1 MSTKKVL
8 QVRTRKGKK
17 KTHQH
22 VENETNNIVTC
33 LIHKYGNMDQEY
45 WIQNAMLYVATQHNE
60 LNTHTKKN
68 KHIIWPMLRRKQTRW
83 KSRRRRRRR
92 KCLYLLTDV
101 HVYELSFLAALAC
114 VHNHPECGIVLSCNR
129 SNDFPLWWNYM
140 ICDIGLSLSP
150 REPAN
155 SWRSE

>member
-45 WIQNAMLYVATQHNE
+45 WIQNAMLCVATQHNE
-60 LNTHTKKN
+60 LNTHTKKTS
-68 KHIIWPMLRRKQTRW
+68 ILYGRCYEESKQDE
-83 KSRRRRRRR
+83 KVEE
-92 KCLYLLTDV
+92 DDDEEN
-101 HVYELSFLAALAC
+101 VYIYWQMYTYTSFL
-114 VHNHPECGIVLSCNR
+114 
-129 SNDFPLWWNYM
+129 F
-140 ICDIGLSLSP
+140 
-150 REPAN
+150 
-155 SWRSE
+155 WRR